1 MNEKDEFYDEVKDVD
16 DEDDDDDDEFED
28 EEEEDSYQVLKASSQ
43 ISSSLSSDKR
53 GQCKWKQEAPFENVF
68 SIG

>member
-16 DEDDDDDDEFED
+16 DEDDDEFVY

-68 SIG
+68 NT

>member
-1 MNEKDEFYDEVKDVD
+1 MKDVD
-16 DEDDDDDDEFED
+16 DEDDEFGDD
-28 EEEEDSYQVLKASSQ
+28 EEEDSYQVLKASSQ